1 MWKNGYENLKD
12 LKACIKYSNNKQD
25 VYKNIEEYNPCRKC
39 NVLIVI
45 ADMIR
50 WLVPMTYSNSNWT
63 IYQNYSF
70 YF

>member
-39 NVLIVI
+39 NVL
-45 ADMIR
+45 
-50 WLVPMTYSNSNWT
+50 
-63 IYQNYSF
+63 
-70 YF
+70 